1 MRDRR
6 QRAIRGTA
14 VGAVAVLAAAVG
26 HHAAGGELPG
36 WLALAVGGAFSLP
49 LGILLAARRPSLPRT
64 AAIVLPSQ
72 AAFHYLF
79 VFLGSPALP
88 AAGGHHHGVAATTA
102 ATATATP
109 MAGMD
114 AAAHL
119 TDPRMGAAHLLAAL
133 LTIALLRGAE
143 TAIAGMLVRR
153 LVAAIALTAGIVLP
167 AARPRPATPP
177 APVAPLAH
185 RALSALP
192 RRGPPVLS
200 PA

>member
-1 MRDRR
+1 
-6 QRAIRGTA
+6 
-14 VGAVAVLAAAVG
+14 
-26 HHAAGGELPG
+26 
-36 WLALAVGGAFSLP
+36 
-49 LGILLAARRPSLPRT
+49 
-64 AAIVLPSQ
+64 
-72 AAFHYLF
+72 

-102 ATATATP
+102 TTTAATP